1 MSGFWR
7 LTLVLVVGIWMLGTL
22 PPQLNCLWAA
32 CPDNGLYV
40 DYDGVVVGIG
50 DGSPA
55 AKASI
60 QPGDRVAAPL
70 PRGLFQLPPP
80 PLTINVVRSGAS
92 RTVTVLAQPV
102 KMTDTDRAYF
112 ISIVA
117 AYLVFL
123 IVGSTILLLR
133 PSPMTWAFYLYCVLR
148 RFGDLGFYWPGSDWF
163 FWANYLALVAL
174 GGASCA
180 LVTIF
185 ALRFPSN
192 RLEGWRIPANRA
204 AVALAIVLPLAWF
217 CVFGRIVFLGLP
229 SQWLF
234 DRLVNFTSIVYL
246 AAAAIFIAT
255 LVRSHGDERQRMRW
269 ILVFPVVLL
278 LRVAAINIPY
288 SLPDWFSG
296 LLTALGV
303 CVPLTVA
310 YAVIRQRVF
319 NIQFAI
325 SRALIYG
332 AITTIIAGTF
342 LLLDWFMGKEFAQT
356 QLTLTAEIIVAL
368 ALGSS
373 LSMLH
378 HGVDRFVDGTFF
390 RARHE
395 AEKRLARAA
404 VALSRADS
412 HQMVDR
418 FLVHEPVQALDLTSG
433 ALFHRDRAEG
443 RFVREIAAGWSAG
456 DVGELAEDDPLVLHL
471 LAEGTPIRL
480 ADVRWSTEDLPS
492 IGNSVLATPVLLRD
506 ELLTIVLYGPHRNGA
521 DIDPDEVRS
530 IVKLAESAGATYDHI
545 EARMLRAEV
554 ESLKREL
561 AGRLTASPKAL

>member
-7 LTLVLVVGIWMLGTL
+7 LMLVLGVGIWMLGTL
-22 PPQLNCLWAA
+22 LPQLSCMWEA
-32 CPDNGLYV
+32 CPDNGLYT

-60 QPGDRVAAPL
+60 RPGDRVAAPF

-80 PLTINVVRSGAS
+80 PLTFKVVRSATA
-92 RTVTVLAQPV
+92 RTVTLSAQPV
-102 KMTDTDRAYF
+102 KMTDSDRAYF
-112 ISIVA
+112 ISGTA

-133 PSPMTWAFYLYCVLR
+133 PSATTWAFYLYCVLR
-148 RFGDLGFYWPGSDWF
+148 RFGDLGFYWPGSDSF
-163 FWANYLALVAL
+163 FWANYLALAAL

-204 AVALAIVLPLAWF
+204 AVALAIVLPLAWLG
-217 CVFGRIVFLGLP
+217 VFGRIVFLGLP

-278 LRVAAINIPY
+278 LRVAAINTPY

-296 LLTALGV
+296 LLTVLGV

-310 YAVIRQRVF
+310 YAVIRSRVF

-342 LLLDWFMGKEFAQT
+342 LLLDWFMGKEFSQT

-404 VALSRADS
+404 VDYRA
-412 HQMVDR
+412 
-418 FLVHEPVQALDLTSG
+418 PTLT
-433 ALFHRDRAEG
+433 
-443 RFVREIAAGWSAG
+443 
-456 DVGELAEDDPLVLHL
+456 
-471 LAEGTPIRL
+471 
-480 ADVRWSTEDLPS
+480 RWSTASWCTSRCRRSISPLPRS
-492 IGNSVLATPVLLRD
+492 FIATVPKETSFAKSRPTGAPATSVISLKTIPWCCIFSPRACRCDWPTSAGRPKTCQVSATPCLQPRCCCATSCSRSSYTVLI
-506 ELLTIVLYGPHRNGA
+506 T
-521 DIDPDEVRS
+521 
-530 IVKLAESAGATYDHI
+530 T
-545 EARMLRAEV
+545 ARTSTPMRYAA
-554 ESLKREL
+554 SSNWPKAPAQPTTTSKRECC
-561 AGRLTASPKAL
+561 APKWSC

>member
-1 MSGFWR
+1 
-7 LTLVLVVGIWMLGTL
+7 
-22 PPQLNCLWAA
+22 
-32 CPDNGLYV
+32 
-40 DYDGVVVGIG
+40 
-50 DGSPA
+50 
-55 AKASI
+55 
-60 QPGDRVAAPL
+60 
-70 PRGLFQLPPP
+70 
-80 PLTINVVRSGAS
+80 
-92 RTVTVLAQPV
+92 
-102 KMTDTDRAYF
+102 
-112 ISIVA
+112 
-117 AYLVFL
+117 
-123 IVGSTILLLR
+123 
-133 PSPMTWAFYLYCVLR
+133 MTWAFYLYCVLR
-148 RFGDLGFYWPGSDWF
+148 RFGDLGFYWPGSDAF

-217 CVFGRIVFLGLP
+217 GVFGRIVFLGLP

-234 DRLVNFTSIVYL
+234 DRLVNFTSFVYL

-255 LVRSHGDERQRMRW
+255 LVHSHGDERQRMRW

-278 LRVAAINIPY
+278 LRVAAINTPY

-296 LLTALGV
+296 LLTVLGV

-310 YAVIRQRVF
+310 YAVIRRRVF

-332 AITTIIAGTF
+332 AITTIIAG
-342 LLLDWFMGKEFAQT
+342 QT

-412 HQMVDR
+412 HEMVDR
-418 FLVHEPVQALDLTSG
+418 FLVHEPVQALDLTSA
-433 ALFHRDRAEG
+433 ALFHRDRAAG
-443 RFVREIAAGWSAG
+443 SFVREIAACWSAD
-456 DVGELAEDDPLVLHL
+456 DVRELAEDDPLVLHL
-471 LAEGTPIRL
+471 LAEGVPVRL

-506 ELLTIVLYGPHRNGA
+506 ELLTIVLYGPHHNGS

-530 IVKLAESAGATYDHI
+530 LVKLAESAGATYDHI

-554 ESLKREL
+554 ELLKREHEAQVQEL
-561 AGRLTASPKAL
+561 ARLRTAGFPSR

>member
-1 MSGFWR
+1 
-7 LTLVLVVGIWMLGTL
+7 
-22 PPQLNCLWAA
+22 
-32 CPDNGLYV
+32 
-40 DYDGVVVGIG
+40 
-50 DGSPA
+50 
-55 AKASI
+55 
-60 QPGDRVAAPL
+60 
-70 PRGLFQLPPP
+70 
-80 PLTINVVRSGAS
+80 
-92 RTVTVLAQPV
+92 
-102 KMTDTDRAYF
+102 
-112 ISIVA
+112 
-117 AYLVFL
+117 
-123 IVGSTILLLR
+123 
-133 PSPMTWAFYLYCVLR
+133 MTWAFYLYCVLR

-204 AVALAIVLPLAWF
+204 AVALAIILPLAWF
-217 CVFGRIVFLGLP
+217 GVFGRIVFLGLP

-433 ALFHRDRAEG
+433 ALFHRDHAEG

-471 LAEGTPIRL
+471 LAEGVPIRL

-506 ELLTIVLYGPHRNGA
+506 ELLTIVLYGPHHNGS

-561 AGRLTASPKAL
+561 AGRLTASPKALSNPRAGLGASFVAFIARSLSALLAAAMLAACSSAGAGPDGCAAGVCEQRAPWRQGPLGVADPDPQKEEDGPCVAAIHLAGNGGDEDRDFGAYQRHENGSAHAQRHGLFGHRGGNVLHGHD